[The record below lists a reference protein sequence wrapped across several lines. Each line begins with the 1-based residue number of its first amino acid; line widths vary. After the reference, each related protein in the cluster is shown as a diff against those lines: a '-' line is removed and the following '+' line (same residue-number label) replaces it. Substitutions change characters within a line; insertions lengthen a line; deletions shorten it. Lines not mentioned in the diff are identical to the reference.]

1 MKRLAIFLGAMAI
14 TTAGFCGTA
23 PLSGNTTCY
32 IYKDN
37 KLLKTLKC
45 SYEGAEGAASSY
57 AFKEITYKLPG
68 FGVMAT
74 STSADGFNSKGMATG
89 WTTTVNDEP
98 AVIRYRL
105 PTNQK
110 LVSEQY
116 AQSGKATLE
125 CYLSKKS
132 GWEICSK

>member
-1 MKRLAIFLGAMAI
+1 MKRLAILISTMAI
-14 TTAGFCGTA
+14 TTAGFCGGMSH
-23 PLSGNTTCY
+23 SGNTTCY

-37 KLLKTLKC
+37 KLLKAVKC
-45 SYEGAEGAASSY
+45 SYEGASGASASYS
-57 AFKEITYKLPG
+57 FSETTYKIPG

-74 STSADGFNSKGMATG
+74 STSADGFNSKGMPTG

-105 PTNQK
+105 PTSKK

-116 AQSGKATLE
+116 ARSGKATLE

-132 GWEICSK
+132 GWEICS